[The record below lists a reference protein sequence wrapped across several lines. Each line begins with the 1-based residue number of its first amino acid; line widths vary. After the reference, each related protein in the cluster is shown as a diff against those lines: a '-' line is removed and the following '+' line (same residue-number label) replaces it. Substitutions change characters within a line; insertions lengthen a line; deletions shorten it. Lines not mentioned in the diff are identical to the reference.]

1 MSYKNKTYIIFD
13 ADNDMSHYRF
23 FTALKAN
30 SNIDFN
36 FNNAHDLNKLRDGSL
51 EETIKRKLRE
61 RMNNSKQ
68 AIVLVG
74 DNTKFLYK
82 FVRWEIEIA
91 IDMDIPIVA
100 VNLNNVNS
108 AHKNTPPI
116 LKQKAYFVSVPY
128 ETKKIKYALDKFP
141 LEYEKNKSDA
151 PSSRNYNWT
160 NRKLD

>member
-1 MSYKNKTYIIFD
+1 MSYKNQTYIIFD

-36 FNNAHDLNKLRDGSL
+36 FNNAHDLNNLRDGSS

-61 RMNNSKQ
+61 RMRNSKQ

-74 DNTKFLYK
+74 DKTKFLYK

-100 VNLNNVNS
+100 VNLNNANT

-116 LKQKAYFVSVPY
+116 LKQNAYFVSVPY
-128 ETKKIKYALDKFP
+128 ETKKIKYALDNFP
-141 LEYEKNKSDA
+141 SEYHRDKKKA
-151 PSSRNYNWT
+151 PSSRNYDWT